1 LFRKRSSLE
10 AYIKKQE
17 RSSEMSR
24 TKALISILMILILIA
39 LSGVSVWAA
48 PGGEEP
54 TAEPTSE
61 PTEEPTAEPT
71 EEPTAEPT
79 EEPTAEPTEEPTA
92 EPTEEPTAE
101 PTEEPPEEEPTTE
114 HPVASALAEFFN
126 DILGLEDG
134 AIMSYHED
142 GMGFGV
148 IAQACWMSYGL
159 EGDAELLDDILEAKK
174 SGDFSSITLPD
185 GETAKNWGQFRK
197 AALGNEKAKKNLGAI
212 MSGRAKQEQEQEQ
225 EQGMSATGLS
235 GKGKDKGGKPDT
247 PPGQLKNKKDKD
259 KGGGPPAE
267 PPGQAKNKDKGGGKK
282 K

>member
-10 AYIKKQE
+10 AYTKKQE
-17 RSSEMSR
+17 RNSEMSR
-24 TKALISILMILILIA
+24 TKALISILMILILIT

-48 PGGEEP
+48 PGGDEPPVEP
-54 TAEPTSE
+54 TTE

-79 EEPTAEPTEEPTA
+79 EEPT
-92 EPTEEPTAE
+92 
-101 PTEEPPEEEPTTE
+101 EEEPTTE
-114 HPVASALAEFFN
+114 HPVASALANFFEVK
-126 DILGLEDG
+126 LGLDYG
-134 AIMSYHED
+134 TIMGYHED

-212 MSGRAKQEQEQEQ
+212 MSGRAKQEQE
-225 EQGMSATGLS
+225 MSATGLS

-259 KGGGPPAE
+259 KGGAPPAQ
-267 PPGQAKNKDKGGGKK
+267 PPGQVKNKGKGKDKE
-282 K
+282 